1 MVLNFPQ
8 KSESGKRNPLLDLFH
23 TRGNNH
29 AFFQKSGIF
38 KGKLHLFS
46 GKLIFLEK
54 LQLLQK
60 KLHFSLI
67 SMIFSCPD
75 CLQMLSLKM
84 QFS

>member
-46 GKLIFLEK
+46 GKLIFFRKIAIITEK
-54 LQLLQK
+54 VTFFIDIYDYFL
-60 KLHFSLI
+60 
-67 SMIFSCPD
+67 P
-75 CLQMLSLKM
+75 
-84 QFS
+84 